1 MIRPVKVEPRPKY
14 RIWVE
19 FSDGVAGEID
29 LSDVA
34 GRGVFAAWNEPGVFE
49 KVHVASY
56 GAVAWNEDIDLCPDS
71 LYVEITGKSFEELT
85 EEVETLALDG

>member
-1 MIRPVKVEPRPKY
+1 MIKAVKVEPRPGY

-34 GRGVFAAWNEPGVFE
+34 GRGVFAAWNEPGSFE
-49 KVHVASY
+49 KVHVDSY
-56 GAVAWNEDIDLCPDS
+56 GAVAWSKDIDLCPYS
-71 LYVEITGKSFEELT
+71 LYMEITGKSFKELT
-85 EEVETLALDG
+85 EAVETLALGG

>member
-1 MIRPVKVEPRPKY
+1 MIKAVKVEPRPGY

-34 GRGVFAAWNEPGVFE
+34 GRGIFAAWNEPGFFE
-49 KVHVASY
+49 KVHVDSY
-56 GAVAWNEDIDLCPDS
+56 GAVAWSKDIDLCPDA
-71 LYVEITGKSFEELT
+71 LYMEITGKSFEELT
-85 EEVETLALDG
+85 EAVETLALGG

>member
-29 LSDVA
+29 LSDLA

-49 KVHVASY
+49 KVHIDSM
-56 GAVAWNEDIDLCPDS
+56 GAVAWSEAIDLCPDA
-71 LYVEITGKSFEELT
+71 LYMEITGKSFEELM
-85 EEVETLALDG
+85 EEVETLALYG

>member
-34 GRGVFAAWNEPGVFE
+34 GRGVFAAWNEPGFFE
-49 KVHVASY
+49 KVHVDSY
-56 GAVAWNEDIDLCPDS
+56 GACHGVWADSRRESHGAKTLISAHILCIWTFPAS
-71 LYVEITGKSFEELT
+71 LWKK
-85 EEVETLALDG
+85 

>member
-1 MIRPVKVEPRPKY
+1 MIRLVKVEPRPKY

-29 LSDVA
+29 LSDLA

-49 KVHVASY
+49 KVHIDST
-56 GAVAWNEDIDLCPDS
+56 GAVAWNEDIDLCPDA
-71 LYVEITGKSFEELT
+71 LYMEITGKSFEELT
-85 EEVETLALDG
+85 KVVETLALDG

>member
-1 MIRPVKVEPRPKY
+1 MIKAVKVESRPGY

-34 GRGVFAAWNEPGVFE
+34 GRGVFAAWNEPGFFE
-49 KVHVASY
+49 KVHVDSY
-56 GAVAWNEDIDLCPDS
+56 GAVAWSEDIDLCPYS
-71 LYVEITGKSFEELT
+71 LYMDLTGKPV
-85 EEVETLALDG
+85 EEVMPGVRFISQDA